1 MSEQPPKQMAIWKIL
16 LTVGIMA
23 VAVYVIGESLR
34 TDSHTPTHPA
44 TNVLDRVQNQAPA
57 RSEQGKTLQTS
68 LSPTM
73 QPQQGV
79 NTRALKMYYE
89 RRAYH
94 GAPPVIPHEVD
105 PEIARTMNCN
115 VCHAKGGY
123 TPKFNAYAPVTP
135 HPQYANCMQCHVA
148 STTQSTFV
156 ATTWKSV
163 ASPTV
168 HRPALPGS
176 PPPIPHTL
184 QLRENCLACHAGP
197 SAVIE
202 VRTSHP
208 ERVNCRQCHVPRT
221 TDQIFSRS
229 ASTGSSE

>member
-1 MSEQPPKQMAIWKIL
+1 MSDQSPKQMPIWKIL
-16 LTVGIMA
+16 LVVGIMA
-23 VAVYVIGESLR
+23 VVIYIVGESFR
-34 TDSHTPTHPA
+34 TDSHLPSHTPT
-44 TNVLDRVQNQAPA
+44 TVLDRVQAQSPP
-57 RSEQGKTLQTS
+57 RSEQGKALQTS

-79 NTRALKMYYE
+79 QTRALKTYYQ
-89 RRAYH
+89 RRAYP

-115 VCHAKGGY
+115 VCHANGGY

-135 HPQYANCMQCHVA
+135 HPQYQNCMQCHVE
-148 STTQSTFV
+148 STVDSKFV
-156 ATTWKSV
+156 ATTWQSV
-163 ASPTV
+163 PPPDI

-184 QLRENCLACHAGP
+184 QLRENCLSCHAGP
-197 SAVIE
+197 SAVPE

-221 TDQIFSRS
+221 TDQIFSRTIS
-229 ASTGSSE
+229 ASTDD

>member
-1 MSEQPPKQMAIWKIL
+1 MPEQQPKQMAVWKIL

-23 VAVYVIGESLR
+23 IAIYIIGESLR
-34 TDSHTPTHPA
+34 PTKQTQHTA
-44 TNVLDRVQNQAPA
+44 SNVLDRVKDQAPA
-57 RSEQGKTLQTS
+57 QSEQGQMLKTS

-73 QPQQGV
+73 QAQPGV
-79 NTRALKMYYE
+79 NARALKTYYA
-89 RRAYH
+89 RRAYN
-94 GAPPVIPHEVD
+94 GAPPVIPHAVD

-115 VCHAKGGY
+115 VCHANGGY

-135 HPQYANCMQCHVA
+135 HPQYANCMQCHVE
-148 STTQSTFV
+148 STTQTTFV
-156 ATTWKSV
+156 ATNWQSA
-163 ASPTV
+163 ASPAL

-184 QLRENCLACHAGP
+184 QLRENCLACHTGP
-197 SAVIE
+197 SAVAE

-221 TDQIFSRS
+221 TDQIFNRT
-229 ASTGSSE
+229 AGSSE